1 MEKKGS
7 REKIGDALLK
17 VALGCRVEE
26 VTEEYADV
34 DGALK
39 LTKRRKTK
47 KDIPPDLKAVQL
59 LLGETE
65 PSYSDLSDE
74 ELEAEKNRLLKL
86 LKEEKEDENG
96 RKKARASILKK
107 EGAKSGENESASRG
121 KKVCAENEEKK
132 SAMNGDKE
140 RTECEAEGIV
150 KGENRED
157 SKNGEKENPKLGEKA
172 CRENVEEEN
181 AKLGEKNGE
190 KAHAKS
196 EEKESAKD
204 EKTENRKRGKK
215 CGSSADASG
224 ALKKTAAK
232 KKPAVK
238 KAGDGEAPKRKSP
251 AKRRVVRKKTDES
264 R

>member
-140 RTECEAEGIV
+140 RTECEEEGIV
-150 KGENRED
+150 KGGNREGA
-157 SKNGEKENPKLGEKA
+157 KNGEKENPKLGEKA
-172 CRENVEEEN
+172 CTENVEEEN
-181 AKLGEKNGE
+181 A
-190 KAHAKS
+190 HAKS
-196 EEKESAKD
+196 GEKESAKD

-215 CGSSADASG
+215 CGLSASADASG

-251 AKRRVVRKKTDES
+251 AKQRVVRKKTDES

>member
-96 RKKARASILKK
+96 RKKARASALKK

-121 KKVCAENEEKK
+121 KKICAENE
-132 SAMNGDKE
+132 
-140 RTECEAEGIV
+140 
-150 KGENRED
+150 
-157 SKNGEKENPKLGEKA
+157 GEKE
-172 CRENVEEEN
+172 R
-181 AKLGEKNGE
+181 
-190 KAHAKS
+190 
-196 EEKESAKD
+196 D
-204 EKTENRKRGKK
+204 ERG
-215 CGSSADASG
+215 
-224 ALKKTAAK
+224 
-232 KKPAVK
+232 
-238 KAGDGEAPKRKSP
+238 
-251 AKRRVVRKKTDES
+251 
-264 R
+264 

>member
-140 RTECEAEGIV
+140 RTECEEEGIV
-150 KGENRED
+150 KGGNREGA
-157 SKNGEKENPKLGEKA
+157 KNGEKENPKLGEKA
-172 CRENVEEEN
+172 CTENVEEEN
-181 AKLGEKNGE
+181 AKLGEK
-190 KAHAKS
+190 
-196 EEKESAKD
+196 
-204 EKTENRKRGKK
+204 TENRKRGKK
-215 CGSSADASG
+215 CGLSASADASG

-251 AKRRVVRKKTDES
+251 AKQRVVRKKTDES

>member
-74 ELEAEKNRLLKL
+74 ELEAEKK
-86 LKEEKEDENG
+86 
-96 RKKARASILKK
+96 
-107 EGAKSGENESASRG
+107 
-121 KKVCAENEEKK
+121 
-132 SAMNGDKE
+132 
-140 RTECEAEGIV
+140 RT
-150 KGENRED
+150 
-157 SKNGEKENPKLGEKA
+157 
-172 CRENVEEEN
+172 
-181 AKLGEKNGE
+181 
-190 KAHAKS
+190 
-196 EEKESAKD
+196 
-204 EKTENRKRGKK
+204 
-215 CGSSADASG
+215 
-224 ALKKTAAK
+224 KTA
-232 KKPAVK
+232 
-238 KAGDGEAPKRKSP
+238 E
-251 AKRRVVRKKTDES
+251 KRRALRL
-264 R
+264 